1 MSHYTYTLQLL
12 VEGDTYDATPR
23 VITLLDAIDPDHPLD
38 HAGIADYFYGRWDYE
53 AVLARLSRQFKNM
66 VLSLTVYDHD
76 ANEGDN
82 YWRDYFKN
90 GYMQTT
96 YPSLTF
102 AKPDDNNWLVVKEN
116 SGGEED
122 EAIEV

>member
-1 MSHYTYTLQLL
+1 MSHYSYRLQLL
-12 VEGDTYDATPR
+12 INGEICDVTQRAM
-23 VITLLDAIDPDHPLD
+23 VLLDAIDPDHPLD
-38 HAGIADYFYGRWDYE
+38 FVGFANHWCENWEYE
-53 AVLARLSRQFKNM
+53 APLSRLSREPGGII
-66 VLSLTVYDHD
+66 LSLTVYDHD
-76 ANEGDN
+76 TEDQ
-82 YWRDYFKN
+82 WRDYFKN

-116 SGGEED
+116 SGGEEED